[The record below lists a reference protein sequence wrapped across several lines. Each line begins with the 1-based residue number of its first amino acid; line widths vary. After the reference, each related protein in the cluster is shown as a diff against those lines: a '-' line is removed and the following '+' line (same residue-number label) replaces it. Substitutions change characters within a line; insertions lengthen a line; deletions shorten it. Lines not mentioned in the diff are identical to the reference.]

1 MTSLN
6 NYNSSK
12 CTHGNSVL
20 DLEEEHRRCLLAWG
34 TYRFQGKMFRDPGKT
49 FSLMTPSPSARPQ
62 KLYSMNGG
70 RDFVITKWCTGNK
83 RSKITGLLFPLIV
96 GDGDALPEISR
107 LGNWIFLHPAIAVA
121 MRRYDAILM
130 HLKKGLDRA

>member
-1 MTSLN
+1 MHTAIAFLILKKSTAACWL
-6 NYNSSK
+6 
-12 CTHGNSVL
+12 
-20 DLEEEHRRCLLAWG
+20 G

-62 KLYSMNGG
+62 KLYSMNG

-83 RSKITGLLFPLIV
+83 PSKITGLLFPLIV

-107 LGNWIFLHPAIAVA
+107 LGNWIFYTPQ
-121 MRRYDAILM
+121 
-130 HLKKGLDRA
+130 